1 MNMHREEAACQVGN
15 EETAARV
22 RSEELE
28 EEGVRR
34 PPCPLG
40 DRARAYLA
48 CSDSRCLFRLT
59 TRSRTSA
66 LLPPLM
72 LQNRL
77 PQMGISREPWEAITS
92 SPRMMDETFSAGYF
106 PPFFLA
112 STVRSAGGTFRA
124 PAAGPLPLPSRPW
137 QAAQ

>member
-15 EETAARV
+15 EKPLSGSIGRTKEK
-22 RSEELE
+22 
-28 EEGVRR
+28 GYGGRR
-34 PPCPLG
+34 APWG

-48 CSDSRCLFRLT
+48 CSDSRCLFRLA
-59 TRSRTSA
+59 TRCRTSA
-66 LLPPLM
+66 SLPPLM
-72 LQNRL
+72 LQNSR

-92 SPRMMDETFSAGYF
+92 SPRMIDETFSAGYF